1 MDERKPSIEKCIESL
16 HLLVKEDVLL
26 AIIDVFTFI
35 DKQENKEVWICKKSK
50 NTKHKLLQTFSEC
63 WEPWISLFPDPR
75 SYRCM
80 LTTLGF

>member
-35 DKQENKEVWICKKSK
+35 GKQENKEVQICKKSK
-50 NTKHKLLQTFSEC
+50 NTKHKITSNIFRVLG
-63 WEPWISLFPDPR
+63 
-75 SYRCM
+75 
-80 LTTLGF
+80 TLDLSVP